1 MIKTFTQDDVIKLV
15 YDELNEEE
23 STELKQFM
31 LCDSQLQDLYKELIT
46 IKRQLDAA
54 VKVPSENVIER
65 IKNYSK
71 SLNLASK

>member
-15 YDELNEEE
+15 YNELNDEE
-23 STELKQFM
+23 STELMQFM

-71 SLNLASK
+71 SFNLPSK